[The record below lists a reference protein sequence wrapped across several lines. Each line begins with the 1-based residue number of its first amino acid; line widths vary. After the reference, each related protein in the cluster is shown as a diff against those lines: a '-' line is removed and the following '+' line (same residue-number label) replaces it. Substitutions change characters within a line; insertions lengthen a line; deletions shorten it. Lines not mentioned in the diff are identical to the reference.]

1 MIGAGPAGL
10 GAAAL
15 IERQGVPALVL
26 ERGEQ
31 VGTSWRGRYEGLR
44 LNTPRIMST
53 PPVHRM
59 PRRLGRYPTREDL
72 VAYLEEYVERT
83 GLTVRCGVEA
93 TRVDPDDGG
102 WRVETSDGAI
112 DADNVVVAAGYD
124 RVPCIPDW
132 PGRDGFTGDLLH
144 AAEFRSAEPYRG
156 RDVLVVACGNTGSEL
171 ATFVARAGA
180 RRVRVSMRTPPNLV
194 ARDLYGM
201 PMTFTAAVLE
211 RFPPVVLD
219 TSGRL
224 AQWLLFGNVEKKL
237 GIPPAPQGVQTTL
250 DQRRVAPLVDDG
262 FVEEVERGR
271 IELVGAVE
279 GFDGADVL
287 LAGGERIQPE
297 VVIAATGYHR
307 GLEPLVG
314 HLGVVGEWGEPVA
327 SGAPVPGNP
336 GLWFTGYTVRL
347 SGQLHCAKRDS
358 RRIARAIARARRV
371 ASAAA

>member
-26 ERGEQ
+26 ERGEK

-59 PRRLGRYPTREDL
+59 PRRLGRYPTREDF

-83 GLTVRCGVEA
+83 SLTVRCGVEA
-93 TRVDPDDGG
+93 KRVDPAGGG

-112 DADNVVVAAGYD
+112 DADNVVVATGYD
-124 RVPCIPDW
+124 RVPCLPDW
-132 PGRDGFTGDLLH
+132 PGRDGFTGELLH
-144 AAEFRSAEPYRG
+144 ASEFRSAEPYRG
-156 RDVLVVACGNTGSEL
+156 RNVLVVACGNTGSEL
-171 ATFVARAGA
+171 ATLLTRAGA
-180 RRVRVSMRTPPNLV
+180 RRVRVSMRTPPNLA

-201 PMTFTAAVLE
+201 PLTFTAAVLE
-211 RFPPVVLD
+211 RLPPVVLD
-219 TSGRL
+219 TGGRL
-224 AQWLLFGNVEKKL
+224 SQWLLFGDVRKL
-237 GIPPAPQGVQTTL
+237 GIPRAPQGVQTTL
-250 DQRRVAPLVDDG
+250 LRRRVAPLVDDG
-262 FVEEVERGR
+262 FVEEVKRGR
-271 IELVGAVE
+271 IELVGAVA

-314 HLGVVGEWGEPVA
+314 HLGVLGEWGEPVA
-327 SGAPVPGNP
+327 NGAPVPGHP
-336 GLWFTGYTVRL
+336 GLWFTGYTPRL
-347 SGQLHCAKRDS
+347 SGQLYTARGES
-358 RRIARAIARARRV
+358 RRIARAIARSRRV